1 MNYFDTELISR
12 GLKVSNANQAIKK
25 LGKLLVQGEYVKDSF
40 IENAIKREKEFAT
53 GLPLNGEINVAIPH
67 TDIEYVNKPAI
78 AVGILDTPVEFNVM
92 GSPDKLIQVSVVF
105 LLAIK
110 ESDRQLKMLKM
121 LAEFFERP
129 ELLLKITAALTDEEI
144 VELLSEQLQL
154 SGT

>member
-12 GLKVSNANQAIKK
+12 GLKASNANQAIKK
-25 LGKLLVQGEYVKDSF
+25 LGNLLVQGEYVKDTF
-40 IENAIKREKEFAT
+40 IENVIKREKEFAT
-53 GLPLNGEINVAIPH
+53 GLPLRGKINVAIPH
-67 TDIEYVNKPAI
+67 TDFEHVNKPAI